1 MYIDNWGII
10 TYTMKRNIKDL
21 PTSTTLLDLCRK
33 NDPDAWA
40 RFLKLYKKL
49 ILFWI
54 KEYNVPHVDS
64 DDVLQDVMVTLS
76 KQIVKFKKGANGKFR
91 NWLRTIVCSRSMDY
105 HNKNKVNRRKVPLST
120 VSKIPDPKF
129 SADNITTDQEKK
141 ERAILGRQILTML
154 KDICSPAHLKAFE
167 LVTVKGLT
175 AVDAADQL
183 NMTPENVRQI
193 NCRIRKMIR
202 DEFGDLL

>member
-1 MYIDNWGII
+1 
-10 TYTMKRNIKDL
+10 MKQNPKDI

-33 NDPDAWA
+33 NDPDAWV

-76 KQIVKFKKGANGKFR
+76 KQIGKFKKGATGKFR
-91 NWLRTIVCSRSMDY
+91 NWLRTIVCSRAMDY
-105 HNKNKVNRRKVPLST
+105 HNKNKINRKKVPLST
-120 VSKIPDPKF
+120 VSKIPDTKF
-129 SADNITTDQEKK
+129 SADDITKEQEKK
-141 ERAILGRQILTML
+141 EKAILGRQILSML
-154 KDICSPAHLKAFE
+154 KDSCSPTHLKAFE
-167 LVTVKGLT
+167 LVTVKGMSS
-175 AVDAADQL
+175 VEAAKQL

-202 DEFGDLL
+202 EEFGDLL

>member
-1 MYIDNWGII
+1 
-10 TYTMKRNIKDL
+10 MKRNIKDL

-33 NDPDAWA
+33 NDPDAWE

-64 DDVLQDVMVTLS
+64 DDVLQDVMFTLS
-76 KQIVKFKKGANGKFR
+76 KQIVRFKKGATGKFR
-91 NWLRTIVCSRSMDY
+91 NWLRTIVCSRAMDY
-105 HNKNKVNRRKVPLST
+105 HNNNKNNRKNVSLKSG
-120 VSKIPDPKF
+120 SKIPDPK
-129 SADNITTDQEKK
+129 SDIDNIDMDQEKK
-141 ERAILGRQILTML
+141 EKAILGQQIISML
-154 KDICSPAHLKAFE
+154 KDTCSPAHLKAFE
-167 LVTVKGLT
+167 LVTVKGMT
-175 AVDAADQL
+175 SIEAAQQL

>member
-1 MYIDNWGII
+1 
-10 TYTMKRNIKDL
+10 MKRYPKDL

-76 KQIVKFKKGANGKFR
+76 KQIVKFKKGETGKFR
-91 NWLRTIVCSRSMDY
+91 NWLRTIVCSRAMDY
-105 HNKNKVNRRKVPLST
+105 HNKNKVNRKKVPLST

-129 SADNITTDQEKK
+129 SVDKITVEQEVKEKK
-141 ERAILGRQILTML
+141 ILSQQILTML
-154 KDICSPAHLKAFE
+154 KDTCSPAHLKAFE
-167 LVTVKGLT
+167 LVTVKGMSSKDV
-175 AVDAADQL
+175 AQQL
-183 NMTPENVRQI
+183 NMTPDNVRQI

-202 DEFGDLL
+202 EEFGDML

>member
-1 MYIDNWGII
+1 
-10 TYTMKRNIKDL
+10 MKQKPKDI

-33 NDPDAWA
+33 NDPDAWV

-54 KEYNVPHVDS
+54 KEYNVPHNDS

-76 KQIVKFKKGANGKFR
+76 KQIGKFKKGATGKFR
-91 NWLRTIVCSRSMDY
+91 NWLRTIVCSRAMDY
-105 HNKNKVNRRKVPLST
+105 HNKNKINRKKVPLSS

-129 SADNITTDQEKK
+129 SPDDITREQEKK
-141 ERAILGRQILTML
+141 ERAILGRQILSML
-154 KDICSPAHLKAFE
+154 KDACSPAHLKAFE
-167 LVTVKGLT
+167 LVTVKGMSS
-175 AVDAADQL
+175 VEAAKQL
-183 NMTPENVRQI
+183 NLTPENVRQI

-202 DEFGDLL
+202 EEFGDLL

>member
-1 MYIDNWGII
+1 
-10 TYTMKRNIKDL
+10 MKQNPKDL

-33 NDPDAWA
+33 NDPDAWV

-76 KQIVKFKKGANGKFR
+76 KQIGKFKKGANGKFR
-91 NWLRTIVCSRSMDY
+91 NWLRTIVCSRAMDY
-105 HNKNKVNRRKVPLST
+105 HNKNKISRKKVPLST

-129 SADNITTDQEKK
+129 SADNITIEQEKK
-141 ERAILGRQILTML
+141 EREILGRQILAML
-154 KDICSPAHLKAFE
+154 KDTCSPAHLKAFE
-167 LVTVKGLT
+167 LVTVKGMSSK
-175 AVDAADQL
+175 DAAQQL
-183 NMTPENVRQI
+183 DMTPANVRQI

-202 DEFGDLL
+202 DEFGDML

>member
-1 MYIDNWGII
+1 
-10 TYTMKRNIKDL
+10 MKRNIKDL

-33 NDPDAWA
+33 NDPDAWE

-64 DDVLQDVMVTLS
+64 DDVLQDVMFTLS
-76 KQIVKFKKGANGKFR
+76 KQIVRFKKGATGKFR
-91 NWLRTIVCSRSMDY
+91 NWLRTIVCSRAMDY
-105 HNKNKVNRRKVPLST
+105 HNKNKNNRKNVSLKSG
-120 VSKIPDPKF
+120 SKIPDPK
-129 SADNITTDQEKK
+129 SDVDILAIDQESK
-141 ERAILGRQILTML
+141 EKEILGRQIISML
-154 KDICSPAHLKAFE
+154 KDTCSPAHLKAFE
-167 LVTVKGLT
+167 LVTVKGMSSKE
-175 AVDAADQL
+175 AAQQL

>member
-1 MYIDNWGII
+1 
-10 TYTMKRNIKDL
+10 MKRNIKDL

-33 NDPDAWA
+33 NDPDAWV

-76 KQIVKFKKGANGKFR
+76 KQIAKFKKDANGKFR
-91 NWLRTIVCSRSMDY
+91 NRLRSIVCSRSMDY
-105 HNKNKVNRRKVPLST
+105 HNKNKVNRKKVPLST
-120 VSKIPDPKF
+120 VSKIPDPNF
-129 SADNITTDQEKK
+129 TADNITIEQEKK
-141 ERAILGRQILTML
+141 ERAILGQQIITML
-154 KDICSPAHLKAFE
+154 KDTCSPAHIKAFE
-167 LVTVKGLT
+167 LVTVKGMSSKEV
-175 AVDAADQL
+175 AQQL

>member
-1 MYIDNWGII
+1 
-10 TYTMKRNIKDL
+10 MKQNPKDI

-33 NDPDAWA
+33 NDPDAWV

-76 KQIVKFKKGANGKFR
+76 KQIGKFKKGETGKFR
-91 NWLRTIVCSRSMDY
+91 NWLRTIVCSRAMDY
-105 HNKNKVNRRKVPLST
+105 HNKNKINRKKVPLST
-120 VSKIPDPKF
+120 VSKIPDTKF
-129 SADNITTDQEKK
+129 SADDITKEQEKK
-141 ERAILGRQILTML
+141 ERAILGRQILSML
-154 KDICSPAHLKAFE
+154 KDTCSPAHLKAFE
-167 LVTVKGLT
+167 LVTVKGMSS
-175 AVDAADQL
+175 VEAAKQL

>member
-1 MYIDNWGII
+1 
-10 TYTMKRNIKDL
+10 MKQKPKDI

-33 NDPDAWA
+33 NDPDAWV

-54 KEYNVPHVDS
+54 KEYNVPHNDS

-76 KQIVKFKKGANGKFR
+76 KQIGKFKKGATGKFR
-91 NWLRTIVCSRSMDY
+91 NWLRTIVCSRAMDY
-105 HNKNKVNRRKVPLST
+105 HNKNKINRKKVPLSS

-129 SADNITTDQEKK
+129 SPDDITREQEKK
-141 ERAILGRQILTML
+141 ERAILGRQILSML
-154 KDICSPAHLKAFE
+154 KDTCSPAHLKAFE
-167 LVTVKGLT
+167 LVTVKGMSS
-175 AVDAADQL
+175 VEAAKQL
-183 NMTPENVRQI
+183 NLTPENVRQI

-202 DEFGDLL
+202 EEFGDLL

>member
-1 MYIDNWGII
+1 
-10 TYTMKRNIKDL
+10 MKRNIKDL

-33 NDPDAWA
+33 NDPDAWE

-64 DDVLQDVMVTLS
+64 DDVLQDVMLTLS
-76 KQIVKFKKGANGKFR
+76 KQIVKFKKEANGKFR

-105 HNKNKVNRRKVPLST
+105 HNKNKVNRKKVSLST

-129 SADNITTDQEKK
+129 SADNITKEQEKK
-141 ERAILGRQILTML
+141 EREILGRQILSMI
-154 KDICSPAHLKAFE
+154 KDTCSPAHLKAFE

-175 AVDAADQL
+175 AVEAAQQL
-183 NMTPENVRQI
+183 DMTPENVRQI

-202 DEFGDLL
+202 DQFGDLL